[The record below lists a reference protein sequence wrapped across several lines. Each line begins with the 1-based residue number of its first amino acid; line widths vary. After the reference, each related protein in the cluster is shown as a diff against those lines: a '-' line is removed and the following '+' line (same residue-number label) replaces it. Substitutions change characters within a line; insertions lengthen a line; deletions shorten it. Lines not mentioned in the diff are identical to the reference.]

1 MLIAFT
7 GKLTHLYSF
16 NFLGIERS
24 QMSNIFFFN
33 KAYNSNIVRQS
44 TDLII
49 CHRKRIRAYGRLER
63 AIQTT

>member
-33 KAYNSNIVRQS
+33 KAYNSNIVR
-44 TDLII
+44 
-49 CHRKRIRAYGRLER
+49 
-63 AIQTT
+63 